1 MSKRDI
7 PAEVTDKLVDIPAPF
22 IDERGVIQSIVSLDK
37 CMIGSAVLIESKKG
51 SIRANHYHK
60 EDWHY
65 CYFLSGSSDYYYRP
79 AGSMEPPK
87 RIRVDTGQMVYT
99 PPLLEHA
106 MVFLEDSVFLTL
118 GGGTRQQA
126 DYEDDLVRVELIL
139 SAKTQS
145 A

>member
-1 MSKRDI
+1 MSKCDI

-99 PPLLEHA
+99 PHY
-106 MVFLEDSVFLTL
+106 SN
-118 GGGTRQQA
+118 TRWCFW
-126 DYEDDLVRVELIL
+126 
-139 SAKTQS
+139 KTAYFS
-145 A
+145 PWAAAHGSRRITKTI